1 MVLPARLGRL
11 ASACATTLLAAC
23 GAARLER
30 VSPAEL
36 QARLQ
41 ALVAEGRAPGIAVA
55 AARGEGPAVVRVAGL
70 ADRTSARPLEAGTPF
85 PWFSATKL
93 FTATAVMQLAAEG
106 KLELDRPVRELLP
119 AFAPRSRWATPVTT
133 RHLLSHTSGLPNP
146 IPIAW
151 IHLAEEPAPDLEALT
166 ARLLEQHGDLS
177 SEPGTRYAYSNLGY
191 LVLGRL
197 LEQASGRPYAEE
209 LAARVLAPL
218 GATGAAFA
226 VPPDVAR
233 GHQRRWT
240 PLGLA
245 AWWMLPERFFG
256 PARAGLWELRP
267 FAVDGAPY
275 GGLFGPVEELLLLGR
290 AMLRQGAG
298 AQGALLPPVAAA
310 AMLAPAR
317 TAGGEPLSVGL
328 GWHLGE
334 VEGEPCAWHV
344 GGGGGFKTELRIYPR
359 LGYAIAVA
367 GSETS
372 FDTGELTRLVVE
384 AN

>member
-1 MVLPARLGRL
+1 MSQVPRLGRL
-11 ASACATTLLAAC
+11 ASACATLLAGC

-36 QARLQ
+36 QVRLQ
-41 ALVAEGRAPGIAVA
+41 ALVAEGRAPGVAVA
-55 AARGEGPAVVRVAGL
+55 AVRGEGPPVVRVAGL
-70 ADRTSARPLEAGTPF
+70 ADRASGRPLEPGTPF

-93 FTATAVMQLAAEG
+93 FTATAVMQLVAEG

-119 AFAPRSRWATPVTT
+119 VFAPRSPWATPVTA

-146 IPIAW
+146 IPVAW
-151 IHLAEEPAPDLEALT
+151 VHLAEEPGPGLEALT
-166 ARLLEQHGDLS
+166 ARLLERHGELS

-197 LEQASGRPYAEE
+197 VEQASGRPYAET

-218 GATGAAFA
+218 GAGASGFS

-233 GHQRRWT
+233 GHQRRWS
-240 PLGLA
+240 PAGLA
-245 AWWMLPERFFG
+245 AWWLLPERFFG

-290 AMLRQGAG
+290 AMLRQGVG
-298 AQGALLPPVAAA
+298 ARGVVLPPAAA
-310 AMLAPAR
+310 AALLEPAR
-317 TAGGEPLSVGL
+317 TASGEILPMGL
-328 GWHLGE
+328 GWYLGE

-372 FDTGELTRLVVE
+372 FDTGALTRLLVE
-384 AN
+384 AP